1 MTKPF
6 PLFIRRMDMA
16 GGLVPACFNT
26 ADPVTAVD
34 AGTQANANHRGTFLY
49 GLRDQKERFNA
60 MLAADRQ

>member
-6 PLFIRRMDMA
+6 PFFIRRMDMA
-16 GGLVPACFNT
+16 GGLAPACFNT
-26 ADPVTAVD
+26 AAPVAAVD
-34 AGTQANANHRGTFLY
+34 AGTQANHRGTFLY